1 VYSTLQLADGLFAIL
16 WTVLRVGGVVML
28 APLLG
33 AMFVPRRIRLV
44 IALVLALALVPSAGP
59 PPELEPLSGAGLLAI
74 GQELALGLAI
84 GFVLRLATEAALLA
98 GQLISTGMGLS
109 FATVVDPQNV
119 GMPLLGRF
127 YIVVASLL
135 LLASNAHLALIGL
148 LAESYGAVP
157 IAAGGLSPADA
168 RTIVGFGAVMFAGAV
183 QLALPS
189 VVAILMVNIAFG
201 VISRA
206 APTLNLFA
214 VGFPITIL
222 LGLFILVLSI
232 RTQGPVW
239 EAQMSEAF
247 SLLTTLL
254 GARSGG

>member
-1 VYSTLQLADGLFAIL
+1 MTTTVQLADGLFAIL
-16 WTVLRVGGVVML
+16 WTALRVGGVVML

-33 AMFVPRRIRLV
+33 AMYVPRRFRLA
-44 IALVLALALVPSAGP
+44 IALVLSLALLPVAGP
-59 PPELEPLSGAGLLAI
+59 PPAIDPLSGNGIVAI
-74 GQELALGLAI
+74 TQELIVGLAI
-84 GFVLRLATEAALLA
+84 GFVLRLATESALLA

-109 FATVVDPQNV
+109 FATVVDPQNG

-135 LLASNAHLALIGL
+135 LLATNAHLSLIALLGQ
-148 LAESYGAVP
+148 SFSAVP
-157 IAAGGLSPADA
+157 IGSGGISPGDA
-168 RTIVGFGAVMFAGAV
+168 RVIADFGAAMFAGAI

-189 VVAILMVNIAFG
+189 VMAILMVNIAFG

-214 VGFPITIL
+214 VGFPITIM

-239 EAQMSEAF
+239 EAQMTEAF
-247 SLLTTLL
+247 ELLTRIL
-254 GARSGG
+254 GS

>member
-1 VYSTLQLADGLFAIL
+1 MQTTLQLADGMFGIV
-16 WTVLRVGGVVML
+16 WTALRVGGVVML

-33 AMFVPRRIRLV
+33 AMFVPRRMRLA
-44 IALVLALALVPSAGP
+44 IALVLSLALAASAGP
-59 PPELEPLSGAGLLAI
+59 PPDLDPLSSAGLLAI
-74 GQELALGLAI
+74 IQELIVGLAI

-109 FATVVDPQNV
+109 FATVVDPQNG

-135 LLASNAHLALIGL
+135 LLASNAHLSLIAL
-148 LAESYGAVP
+148 LAQSYGVVP
-157 IAAGGLSPADA
+157 IASGGLSPDDA
-168 RTIVGFGAVMFAGAV
+168 RMIVDFASVMFAGAV

-214 VGFPITIL
+214 VGFPITIM

-239 EAQMSEAF
+239 EAQMGEAF
-247 SLLTTLL
+247 TVLTRIL
-254 GARSGG
+254 GN

>member
-1 VYSTLQLADGLFAIL
+1 MPMESTLQLADTLFAIV

-33 AMFVPRRIRLV
+33 AMYVPRRIRLA
-44 IALVLALALVPSAGP
+44 IALVLAVALFPSAGP
-59 PPELEPLSGAGLLAI
+59 FPTLEPLSGPGLLAI
-74 GQELALGLAI
+74 TQELIVGLAI

-109 FATVVDPQNV
+109 FATVVDPQNG

-135 LLASNAHLALIGL
+135 LLATNAHLSLIAL
-148 LAESYGAVP
+148 LAQSFTTVP
-157 IAAGGLSPADA
+157 IGSGGLSPGDA
-168 RTIVGFGAVMFAGAV
+168 RAIADFGAVMFAGAL

-222 LGLFILVLSI
+222 LGLFILILSI
-232 RTQGPVW
+232 RTQAPVW
-239 EAQMSEAF
+239 ESQMNDAF
-247 SLLTTLL
+247 VVLARIL
-254 GARSGG
+254 GA

>member
-1 VYSTLQLADGLFAIL
+1 MFTTLQLADGIFAVV
-16 WTVLRVGGVVML
+16 WTALRVGGVVML

-33 AMFVPRRIRLV
+33 AMWVPRRIR
-44 IALVLALALVPSAGP
+44 ALLAAVLAVALVPAAGSIP
-59 PPELEPLSGAGLLAI
+59 KIQPMSPEGLLAI
-74 GQELALGLAI
+74 GQELVVGLAI

-109 FATVVDPQNV
+109 FATVVDPQNG

-127 YIVVASLL
+127 YIIISSLL
-135 LLASNAHLALIGL
+135 LLATNAHLSLIALLGQSFQVLPIG
-148 LAESYGAVP
+148 S
-157 IAAGGLSPADA
+157 GGIGPEDA
-168 RTIVGFGAVMFAGAV
+168 RAIAEFGTVMFAGAV

-214 VGFPITIL
+214 VGFPITIM
-222 LGLFILVLSI
+222 LGLFIIVLSI
-232 RTQGPVW
+232 RTQAPVW
-239 EAQMSEAF
+239 ADQMADAF
-247 SLLTTLL
+247 AVAT
-254 GARSGG
+254 RVIGGN

>member
-1 VYSTLQLADGLFAIL
+1 MTTTVQLADGLFAIL

-33 AMFVPRRIRLV
+33 AMYVPRRIRLAM
-44 IALVLALALVPSAGP
+44 ALVLSLAKLPWAGP
-59 PPELEPLSGAGLLAI
+59 PPALEPLSGEGRLAI
-74 GQELALGLAI
+74 TQELIIGLAI
-84 GFVLRLATEAALLA
+84 GFVLRVATESALLA

-109 FATVVDPQNV
+109 FATVVDPQNG

-135 LLASNAHLALIGL
+135 LLATNAHLSLIAL
-148 LAESYGAVP
+148 LAQSFSTVP
-157 IAAGGLSPADA
+157 IGSGGLGPNDA
-168 RTIVGFGAVMFAGAV
+168 RAIADFGTVMFAGAI

-189 VVAILMVNIAFG
+189 VIAILMVNVAFG

-222 LGLFILVLSI
+222 LGLFILILSI
-232 RTQGPVW
+232 RTQAPVW
-239 EAQMSEAF
+239 EGQMTDAL
-247 SLLTTLL
+247 SLLTRIL
-254 GARSGG
+254 GS

>member
-1 VYSTLQLADGLFAIL
+1 MQITVQLADALFAL
-16 WTVLRVGGVVML
+16 VWTTLRVGGVVML

-33 AMFVPRRIRLV
+33 AVFVPRRMRLA
-44 IALVLALALVPSAGP
+44 IALVLSLALMASAKAP
-59 PPELEPLSGAGLLAI
+59 TTLDPLSSAGLLAI
-74 GQELALGLAI
+74 VEELIVGLAI

-109 FATVVDPQNV
+109 FATVVDPQNG

-127 YIVVASLL
+127 YIVVSSLL
-135 LLASNAHLALIGL
+135 LLATNAHLSLIAL
-148 LAESYGAVP
+148 LAQSYVVVP
-157 IAAGGLSPADA
+157 IGSGGISPDDA
-168 RTIVGFGAVMFAGAV
+168 RIVVEFAGIMFAGAV

-189 VVAILMVNIAFG
+189 VVAILMVNVAFG

-214 VGFPITIL
+214 VGFPITIM
-222 LGLFILVLSI
+222 LGLFVLVLSI

-239 EAQMSEAF
+239 ESQMGEAF
-247 SLLTTLL
+247 TLLTQVL
-254 GARSGG
+254 GN

>member
-1 VYSTLQLADGLFAIL
+1 MTTTVQLADGLFAIL

-33 AMFVPRRIRLV
+33 AMYVPRRIRLAM
-44 IALVLALALVPSAGP
+44 ALVLAMALLPAAGP
-59 PPELEPLSGAGLLAI
+59 PPALDPLSGEGLAAI
-74 GQELALGLAI
+74 IQELIVGLSI
-84 GFVLRLATEAALLA
+84 GFVLRVATESALLA

-109 FATVVDPQNV
+109 FATVVDPQNG

-135 LLASNAHLALIGL
+135 LLATNAHLSLIAL
-148 LAESYGAVP
+148 LAQSFSTVP
-157 IAAGGLSPADA
+157 IASGGLGPNDA
-168 RTIVGFGAVMFAGAV
+168 RAIADFGTVMFAGAV

-189 VVAILMVNIAFG
+189 VIAILMVNVAFG

-214 VGFPITIL
+214 VGFPITIM
-222 LGLFILVLSI
+222 LGLFILILSI
-232 RTQGPVW
+232 RTQAPVW
-239 EAQMSEAF
+239 EGQMTDAF
-247 SLLTTLL
+247 TLLTRIL
-254 GARSGG
+254 GR

>member
-1 VYSTLQLADGLFAIL
+1 MLTTLQLADGLTAVI

-44 IALVLALALVPSAGP
+44 IAVVLAVALVPSIGPLPDIQPVSPAGI
-59 PPELEPLSGAGLLAI
+59 LTVM
-74 GQELALGLAI
+74 QELIVGLAI
-84 GFVLRLATEAALLA
+84 GFVLRLATEAALMA
-98 GQLISTGMGLS
+98 GQLISSGMGLS
-109 FATVVDPQNV
+109 FASVVDPQS
-119 GMPLLGRF
+119 GTMPLLGRF
-127 YIVVASLL
+127 YIVVSSLV
-135 LLASNAHLALIGL
+135 LLATNAHLSLIAL
-148 LAESYGAVP
+148 LAQSFTVVP
-157 IAAGGLSPADA
+157 IGSGGLGPADA
-168 RTIVGFGAVMFAGAV
+168 HAIVEFGSVMFAGAV

-239 EAQMSEAF
+239 QSQMTGAF
-247 SLLTTLL
+247 DLLTGIL
-254 GARSGG
+254 GG

>member
-1 VYSTLQLADGLFAIL
+1 METTTQIADGLFAIL

-33 AMFVPRRIRLV
+33 AVFVPRRLRL
-44 IALVLALALVPSAGP
+44 AMSLVLALALVPSAGP
-59 PPELEPLSGAGLLAI
+59 PPGLQPLSGPGLLAI
-74 GQELALGLAI
+74 TQELIVGLAI

-109 FATVVDPQNV
+109 FATVVDPQNG

-127 YIVVASLL
+127 YIVVSSLV
-135 LLASNAHLALIGL
+135 LLATNAHLSLIAL
-148 LAESYGAVP
+148 LAQSYAAVP
-157 IAAGGLSPADA
+157 IASGGLSPEDA
-168 RTIVGFGAVMFAGAV
+168 RVIADFGSMMFAGAV

-214 VGFPITIL
+214 VGFPITIM

-239 EAQMSEAF
+239 ESQMMEAF
-247 SLLTTLL
+247 SVLTRILEK
-254 GARSGG
+254 

>member
-1 VYSTLQLADGLFAIL
+1 MIATTAQLADGLFAIL
-16 WTVLRVGGVVML
+16 WTCLRVGGVVML

-33 AMFVPRRIRLV
+33 AMYVPRRLRLAM
-44 IALVLALALVPSAGP
+44 ALVLSLALLPSAGP
-59 PPELEPLSGAGLLAI
+59 PPALDPLSGAGLVAI
-74 GQELALGLAI
+74 TQELIVGLAI
-84 GFVLRLATEAALLA
+84 GFVLRLATESALLA

-109 FATVVDPQNV
+109 FATVVDPQNG

-135 LLASNAHLALIGL
+135 LLATNAHLSLIAL
-148 LAESYGAVP
+148 LAQSFAAVP
-157 IAAGGLSPADA
+157 LGTGGIDASDA
-168 RTIVGFGAVMFAGAV
+168 RVIADFGAAMFAGAL

-189 VVAILMVNIAFG
+189 VIAILMVNVAFG

-214 VGFPITIL
+214 VGFPITIM
-222 LGLFILVLSI
+222 LGLLILVLSI

-239 EAQMSEAF
+239 QAQMGDAF
-247 SLLTTLL
+247 ELLARIL
-254 GARSGG
+254 GS

>member
-1 VYSTLQLADGLFAIL
+1 MFSTLQLADGLFAVL
-16 WTVLRVGGVVML
+16 WTSLRVGGVVLL

-33 AMFVPRRIRLV
+33 AMWVPRRIR
-44 IALVLALALVPSAGP
+44 ALMAAVLAVAMLPVAGAIP
-59 PPELEPLSGAGLLAI
+59 TLDPLSPGGLLAI
-74 GQELALGLAI
+74 TQELIVGLSI

-109 FATVVDPQNV
+109 FATVVDPQNG

-127 YIVVASLL
+127 YIVVSSLL
-135 LLASNAHLALIGL
+135 LLATNAHLSLIALLGQSFQVMPIG
-148 LAESYGAVP
+148 S
-157 IAAGGLSPADA
+157 GGIGPADA
-168 RTIVGFGAVMFAGAV
+168 RAIVEFGAVMFAGAV

-214 VGFPITIL
+214 VGFPITIM

-239 EAQMSEAF
+239 EEQMTDAF
-247 SLLTTLL
+247 AIATTLL
-254 GARSGG
+254 GRN

>member
-1 VYSTLQLADGLFAIL
+1 MFTTVQIADTILGVL
-16 WTVLRVGGVVML
+16 WTALRVGGVVML

-33 AMFVPRRIRLV
+33 AMYVPRRIRLAM
-44 IALVLALALVPSAGP
+44 ALVLAVTMLPIAGSMP
-59 PPELEPLSGAGLLAI
+59 DIQPLSPDGIIAI
-74 GQELALGLAI
+74 TQELAVGMAI

-109 FATVVDPQNV
+109 FATVVDPQNG

-127 YIVVASLL
+127 YIVVSSLV
-135 LLASNAHLALIGL
+135 LLATNAHLSLIAL
-148 LAESYGAVP
+148 LAQSFKVVP
-157 IAAGGLSPADA
+157 IGSGGLSPADA
-168 RTIVGFGAVMFAGAV
+168 RAIVEFAGLMFAGAI

-189 VVAILMVNIAFG
+189 VVAILMVNVAFG

-222 LGLFILVLSI
+222 LGLVILVMSLQ
-232 RTQGPVW
+232 TQGPVW
-239 EAQMSEAF
+239 LEHITEAF
-247 SLLTTLL
+247 TLLTGML
-254 GARSGG
+254 GSR

>member
-1 VYSTLQLADGLFAIL
+1 MLTTLEAGNAIL
-16 WTVLRVGGVVML
+16 ALMWTMLRVSGVVML

-33 AMFVPRRIRLV
+33 AMFVPMRVRLM
-44 IALVLALALVPSAGP
+44 IAIVLALALLPVAGAAP
-59 PPELEPLSGAGLLAI
+59 AFEPMSPAGIGAIARELMTGM
-74 GQELALGLAI
+74 AI

-109 FATVVDPQNV
+109 FATVVDPQQG

-127 YIVVASLL
+127 YIIIGSLV
-135 LLASNAHLALIGL
+135 LLASNAHLALIAI
-148 LAESYGAVP
+148 LAQSYGVAP
-157 IAAGGLSPADA
+157 IGDGLGAADA
-168 RTIVGFGAVMFAGAV
+168 RAIVDFGSLMFSGAV

-214 VGFPITIL
+214 VGFPMTIM
-222 LGLFILVLSI
+222 LGLVILVLSI
-232 RTQGPVW
+232 RTQAPIW
-239 EAQMSEAF
+239 EAQVTAAF
-247 SLLTTLL
+247 GLL
-254 GARSGG
+254 GRIVGGG

>member
-1 VYSTLQLADGLFAIL
+1 MFTLVEIVNVLFGVL
-16 WTVLRVGGVVML
+16 WTMLRVTGVVML

-33 AMFVPRRIRLV
+33 AMFVPTRVRLMLAV
-44 IALVLALALVPSAGP
+44 VLAVALLPAAGP
-59 PPELEPLSGAGLLAI
+59 PPALEPLSPAGLLAI
-74 GQELALGLAI
+74 GQELIIGLAI

-109 FATVVDPQNV
+109 FATVVDPQQG

-127 YIVVASLL
+127 YIIVGSLV
-135 LLASNAHLALIGL
+135 LLASNAHLALIAI
-148 LAESYGAVP
+148 LAGSFDLMP
-157 IAAGGLSPADA
+157 AGGGGLGGAEA
-168 RTIVGFGAVMFAGAV
+168 RAIVDFGAVMFMGAV

-214 VGFPITIL
+214 VGFPMTIM
-222 LGLFILVLSI
+222 LGLLILVLSI
-232 RTQGPVW
+232 RGQAPVW
-239 EAQMSEAF
+239 DGQATAAF
-247 SLLTTLL
+247 DLLTRIL
-254 GARSGG
+254 GGG

>member
-1 VYSTLQLADGLFAIL
+1 MQTTAQLADVLFAL
-16 WTVLRVGGVVML
+16 VWTTLRVGGVVML

-33 AMFVPRRIRLV
+33 AVFVPRRMRLAM
-44 IALVLALALVPSAGP
+44 ALVLSLALMASASP
-59 PPELEPLSGAGLLAI
+59 PTALDPLSSVGLLAI
-74 GQELALGLAI
+74 VEELIMGLAI

-109 FATVVDPQNV
+109 FATVVDPQNG

-127 YIVVASLL
+127 YIVVSSLL
-135 LLASNAHLALIGL
+135 LLATNAHLSLIALLGQ
-148 LAESYGAVP
+148 SYLVVP
-157 IAAGGLSPADA
+157 IGSGGISPEDA
-168 RTIVGFGAVMFAGAV
+168 RILVDFAGIMFSGAV

-189 VVAILMVNIAFG
+189 VVAILMVNVAFG

-214 VGFPITIL
+214 VGFPITIM
-222 LGLFILVLSI
+222 LGLFVLVLSI

-239 EAQMSEAF
+239 ESQMSEAF
-247 SLLTTLL
+247 TLL
-254 GARSGG
+254 ARVLGN

>member
-1 VYSTLQLADGLFAIL
+1 MENTLQLADALFAIV
-16 WTVLRVGGVVML
+16 WTALRVGGVVML

-33 AMFVPRRIRLV
+33 AMYVPRRMRLGL
-44 IALVLALALVPSAGP
+44 ALVLALALVPSAGTMP
-59 PPELEPLSGAGLLAI
+59 ALDPLSAAGVLAI
-74 GQELALGLAI
+74 AQELIVGLAI

-109 FATVVDPQNV
+109 FATVVDPQNG

-127 YIVVASLL
+127 YIIVASLV
-135 LLASNAHLALIGL
+135 LLATNAHLSLIALVAQSFAVMPIG
-148 LAESYGAVP
+148 S
-157 IAAGGLSPADA
+157 GGISPTDA
-168 RTIVGFGAVMFAGAV
+168 RVIAGFGAAMFAGAV

-189 VVAILMVNIAFG
+189 VIAILMVNIAFG

-222 LGLFILVLSI
+222 LGLFILVLSV

-239 EAQMSEAF
+239 EAHMMDAF
-247 SLLTTLL
+247 SLLTQLL
-254 GARSGG
+254 GS

>member
-1 VYSTLQLADGLFAIL
+1 MTTTAQLADGLFAIL

-33 AMFVPRRIRLV
+33 AMYVPRRIRLAM
-44 IALVLALALVPSAGP
+44 ALVLALALLPAAGP
-59 PPELEPLSGAGLLAI
+59 PPPLDPLSGEGLAAI
-74 GQELALGLAI
+74 IQELIVGLAI
-84 GFVLRLATEAALLA
+84 GFVLRVATESALLA

-109 FATVVDPQNV
+109 FATVVDPQSG

-135 LLASNAHLALIGL
+135 LLATNAHLSLIAL
-148 LAESYGAVP
+148 LAQSFSTVP
-157 IAAGGLSPADA
+157 IGSGGLGPNDA
-168 RTIVGFGAVMFAGAV
+168 RAIADFGTVMFAGAV

-189 VVAILMVNIAFG
+189 VIAILMVNVAFG

-222 LGLFILVLSI
+222 LGLFILILSI
-232 RTQGPVW
+232 RTQAPVW
-239 EAQMSEAF
+239 EGQMTDAF
-247 SLLTTLL
+247 TLLTQIL
-254 GARSGG
+254 GR

>member
-1 VYSTLQLADGLFAIL
+1 MTTTVQLADGLFAIV
-16 WTVLRVGGVVML
+16 WTALRVGGVVML

-33 AMFVPRRIRLV
+33 AMYVPRRMRLA
-44 IALVLALALVPSAGP
+44 IALVLSVALLPAAGP
-59 PPELEPLSGAGLLAI
+59 PPALDPLSGAGLLAI
-74 GQELALGLAI
+74 TQELIVGLAI
-84 GFVLRLATEAALLA
+84 GFVLRLATESALLA

-109 FATVVDPQNV
+109 FATVVDPQNG

-135 LLASNAHLALIGL
+135 LLATNAHLSLIAL
-148 LAESYGAVP
+148 LAQSFAAVP
-157 IAAGGLSPADA
+157 IASGGIGPADA
-168 RTIVGFGAVMFAGAV
+168 RVIADFGAAMFAGAV

-189 VVAILMVNIAFG
+189 VIAILMVNVAFG

-239 EAQMSEAF
+239 QSQMGDAF
-247 SLLTTLL
+247 DLLTRIL
-254 GARSGG
+254 GR

>member
-1 VYSTLQLADGLFAIL
+1 MTTTVQLADGLFAIL

-33 AMFVPRRIRLV
+33 AMYVPRRIRLAM
-44 IALVLALALVPSAGP
+44 ALVLSLAMLPWAGP
-59 PPELEPLSGAGLLAI
+59 PPALEPLSGEGLLAI
-74 GQELALGLAI
+74 TQELIIGLAI
-84 GFVLRLATEAALLA
+84 GFVLRVATESALLA

-109 FATVVDPQNV
+109 FATVVDPQNG

-135 LLASNAHLALIGL
+135 LLATNAHLSLIAL
-148 LAESYGAVP
+148 LAQSFSTVP
-157 IAAGGLSPADA
+157 IGSGGLGPNDA
-168 RTIVGFGAVMFAGAV
+168 RAIADFGTVMFAGAI

-189 VVAILMVNIAFG
+189 VIAILMVNVAFG

-222 LGLFILVLSI
+222 LGLFILILSI
-232 RTQGPVW
+232 RTQAPVW
-239 EAQMSEAF
+239 EGQMTEAF
-247 SLLTTLL
+247 DLLTRIL
-254 GARSGG
+254 GR

>member
-1 VYSTLQLADGLFAIL
+1 METTLQLSDTLFAIL

-33 AMFVPRRIRLV
+33 AMFVPRTIRLA
-44 IALVLALALVPSAGP
+44 IALVLSVALVPSAGP
-59 PPELEPLSGAGLLAI
+59 PPNVEPLSGAGLLAI
-74 GQELALGLAI
+74 TQELIVGLAI
-84 GFVLRLATEAALLA
+84 GFVLRLATEAALLS
-98 GQLISTGMGLS
+98 GQLISTAMGLS
-109 FATVVDPQNV
+109 FATVVDPQNG

-127 YIVVASLL
+127 YIVISSLL
-135 LLASNAHLALIGL
+135 LLATNAHLALIAL
-148 LAESYGAVP
+148 LAQSFATVP
-157 IAAGGLSPADA
+157 IGSGGLSPGDA
-168 RTIVGFGAVMFAGAV
+168 RVITDFGAAMFAGAV

-214 VGFPITIL
+214 VGFPITIMF
-222 LGLFILVLSI
+222 GLFILVLSI

-239 EAQMSEAF
+239 EGQINDAF
-247 SLLTTLL
+247 VVLSRILK
-254 GARSGG
+254 G

>member
-1 VYSTLQLADGLFAIL
+1 MFTTLQLADGIFAVV
-16 WTVLRVGGVVML
+16 WTALRVGGVVML

-33 AMFVPRRIRLV
+33 AMWVPRRIRAGL
-44 IALVLALALVPSAGP
+44 AAVLAVALVPAAGAIP
-59 PPELEPLSGAGLLAI
+59 KVQPMSPEGLLAI
-74 GQELALGLAI
+74 AQELIVGLSI

-109 FATVVDPQNV
+109 FATVVDPQNG

-127 YIVVASLL
+127 YIIVSSLL
-135 LLASNAHLALIGL
+135 LLATNAHLSLIALLGQSFQVLPMGSGGIGPT
-148 LAESYGAVP
+148 E
-157 IAAGGLSPADA
+157 A
-168 RTIVGFGAVMFAGAV
+168 RAIVEFGAVMFAGAV

-214 VGFPITIL
+214 VGFPITIM
-222 LGLFILVLSI
+222 LGLFIIVLSI
-232 RTQGPVW
+232 RTQAPVW
-239 EAQMSEAF
+239 AEQMAEAF
-247 SLLTTLL
+247 TVA
-254 GARSGG
+254 GRVIGGN